1 MVHGMQY
8 ELRHGSSYR
17 RGRVM
22 DTHGYHTCDE
32 CEGALGE
39 IVFLFTWWE
48 DTFFF
53 CCNRCRTTFHM
64 RRLGQANVEEAE
76 ARP

>member
-1 MVHGMQY
+1 
-8 ELRHGSSYR
+8 
-17 RGRVM
+17 M
-22 DTHGYHTCDE
+22 DYPNHDLCDE
-32 CEGALGE
+32 CSETLGE
-39 IVFLFTWWE
+39 VVLRFTWWE

-76 ARP
+76 VRP